1 MVIDMSIGS
10 SGRIVIEIDPDFKQ
24 DLYKTLKKEGIS
36 LKQWFLEGAEKFVS
50 ERASTSPA
58 VDANAGGIENDI

>member
-1 MVIDMSIGS
+1 MSIGS

-24 DLYKTLKKEGIS
+24 ELYRTLKKEGVN

-50 ERASTSPA
+50 EHASASPQA
-58 VDANAGGIENDI
+58 VEVKAGSIDGEI

>member
-1 MVIDMSIGS
+1 MYMSIGS

-24 DLYKTLKKEGIS
+24 ELYKTLKKEGVN

-50 ERASTSPA
+50 EHASDA
-58 VDANAGGIENDI
+58 VDVKAGSIESEI